1 MENPDIRVGDAERS
15 EALEQLSQ
23 HFVNG
28 TLDPG
33 EFEQRTGEA
42 AVARTRGDVEK
53 LFADLPELSTPNA
66 TAPATRHEAE
76 LEEMLSRGKKVQVAD
91 AVIWSVAMIAFFLGL
106 FVFDWSYFW
115 ISPVIAFFASW
126 AVRGVLK
133 FSESDEEL
141 YEELSESEDDKRAE
155 RLRAAAARR
164 RELGA

>member
-1 MENPDIRVGDAERS
+1 MDNPDIRVGDAERTRALDELS
-15 EALEQLSQ
+15 E

-28 TLDPG
+28 VLAPD
-33 EFEQRTGEA
+33 EFEQRTAEA
-42 AVARTRGDVEK
+42 AQARTRGEIAV
-53 LFADLPELSTPNA
+53 LFQDLPALKPA
-66 TAPATRHEAE
+66 ADVPATNQEAE

-141 YEELSESEDDKRAE
+141 YEELSEREDGKRAE
-155 RLRAAAARR
+155 RLRAAAERR

>member
-28 TLDPG
+28 TLAPD

-42 AVARTRGDVEK
+42 AAARTRGDVEK
-53 LFADLPELSTPNA
+53 LFADLPELSTPRA

-76 LEEMLSRGKKVQVAD
+76 LEDMLSRGRKVQIVD
-91 AVIWSVAMIAFFLGL
+91 SVIWSVAMIALFLGL

-126 AVRGVLK
+126 AARGVLK

-141 YEELSESEDDKRAE
+141 FDELSEGEKKKRAE
-155 RLRAAAARR
+155 RLRAAAERR

>member
-15 EALEQLSQ
+15 AALEQLSQ

-28 TLDPG
+28 ALDSD

-42 AVARTRGDVEK
+42 AVARTRGDVAK
-53 LFADLPELSTPNA
+53 LFTDLPELSTSSA

-76 LEEMLSRGKKVQVAD
+76 LEDMLSRGRKVQIAD
-91 AVIWSVAMIAFFLGL
+91 AVIWSVAMIALFLGL

-126 AVRGVLK
+126 VAREALK
-133 FSESDEEL
+133 FSESDEEIF
-141 YEELSESEDDKRAE
+141 EELSEAEKKKRAE
-155 RLRAAAARR
+155 RLRAAAERR

>member
-28 TLDPG
+28 TLAPD

-76 LEEMLSRGKKVQVAD
+76 LEDMLARGRKVQMAD
-91 AVIWSVAMIAFFLGL
+91 SVIWTVAMILFFLGFL
-106 FVFDWSYFW
+106 VFDWTYFW
-115 ISPVIAFFASW
+115 LAPLTGFAMSM
-126 AVRGVLK
+126 AVRQALK
-133 FSESDEEL
+133 FSDSDEKL
-141 YEELSESEDDKRAE
+141 YEELSENESAERAE